1 MSLYD
6 KLIEYKS
13 SDILPMHMP
22 GHKRQQFF
30 GGELPY
36 GIDITE
42 IEGFDNLHHREGI
55 LKELSERMSI
65 LKGAAYAVPLV
76 NGSTAGI
83 IASVMA
89 LTKPGDTVIMTRGC
103 HKSVYHAAEIC
114 RLNTKYIYPD
124 CDKNDGYF
132 LSIAPK
138 DVEKAF
144 FDNSNIS
151 LVIITSP
158 TYEGIASDIKEISN
172 IAHRHGAKL
181 LVDAAH
187 GAHLG
192 FSSFFPNDAISLG
205 ADAVVES
212 LHKTLP
218 AMTQCAALY
227 LNKNIN
233 PKPFEKALGKIETS
247 SPSYVLMASID
258 KCISI
263 LENRSDEIFEQF
275 NDNLNYFD
283 SKISS
288 IKNLTVPFHKD
299 FSDYK
304 SYDRSK
310 IIISSAGT
318 NLTGSDVAKLLRKKF
333 RIEPEMICSTY
344 VLCMSSI
351 CDTKENFERLA
362 EAVIEIDKLAS
373 RDFKDKK
380 ILSYPKTRQILTLD
394 EANNSGGEYISLKKA
409 EGRISHTYLW
419 AYPPGIPILAPGEII
434 TREIIDYINSL
445 IEDKIDIQQEGEPNC
460 DEIFVCKCEKSI

>member
-6 KLIEYKS
+6 KLIEYKN
-13 SDILPMHMP
+13 SDVLPMHMP
-22 GHKRQQFF
+22 GHKRQQNI

-42 IEGFDNLHHREGI
+42 IDGFDNLHHREGI
-55 LKELSERMSI
+55 LKELSKRMAI
-65 LKGAAYAVPLV
+65 LKKAAYSIPLV

-89 LTKPGDTVIMTRGC
+89 LTKPNDTVIMARGC

-124 CDKNDGYF
+124 CDKSDGYF
-132 LSIAPK
+132 LSVSPK
-138 DVEKAF
+138 DIEEALC
-144 FDNSNIS
+144 DNSKVS

-158 TYEGIASDIKEISN
+158 TYEGIVSDIEEISK
-172 IAHRHGAKL
+172 ITHRHGAKL

-192 FSSFFPNDAISLG
+192 FSPFFPNDAISLG

-263 LENRSDEIFEQF
+263 LENSNKELFEGF
-275 NDNLNYFD
+275 NENLNYFD
-283 SKISS
+283 SKISG
-288 IKNLTVPFHKD
+288 IKNITVPFHKD
-299 FSDYK
+299 FDDYK

-318 NLTGSDVAKLLRKKF
+318 NLTGFDIAELLRKKF
-333 RIEPEMICSTY
+333 HIEPEMICSTY

-362 EAVIEIDKLAS
+362 EAINEIDKLATLN
-373 RDFKDKK
+373 FKNQKN
-380 ILSYPKTRQILTLD
+380 LSYPKASQILTLD
-394 EANNSGGEYISLKKA
+394 EANSSDGEYISLQKA
-409 EGRISHTYLW
+409 ENRISHSYLW

-434 TREIIDYINSL
+434 TKEIIDYINSL
-445 IEDKIDIQQEGEPNC
+445 RENKIDIQQEGEPNC
-460 DEIFVCKCEKSI
+460 DEIFVCKGKKSI

>member
-6 KLIEYKS
+6 ELIKYS
-13 SDILPMHMP
+13 NSDILPMHMP
-22 GHKRQQFF
+22 GHKRQQLF

-36 GIDITE
+36 SIDITE

-55 LKELSERMSI
+55 LKELSEKMAIFKKS
-65 LKGAAYAVPLV
+65 AYAIPLI

-89 LTKPGDTVIMTRGC
+89 LTKPNDTVIMARGC

-124 CDKNDGYF
+124 YDKSDGYF
-132 LSIAPK
+132 LSVSPK
-138 DVEKAF
+138 DVEEALC
-144 FDNSNIS
+144 DNSNVS

-158 TYEGIASDIKEISN
+158 TYEGIVSDIEEISSVV
-172 IAHRHGAKL
+172 HRHGAKL

-192 FSSFFPNDAISLG
+192 FSPFFPDDAISLG

-233 PKPFEKALGKIETS
+233 PKLFEKALGKIETS

-258 KCISI
+258 KCISV
-263 LENRSDEIFEQF
+263 LENTENELFKKF

-283 SKISS
+283 DKINN
-288 IKNLTVPFHKD
+288 IKNLTVPFHED
-299 FSDYK
+299 FDDYK

-318 NLTGSDVAKLLRKKF
+318 NLTGSDIAELLRKKF
-333 RIEPEMICSTY
+333 YIEPEMICSTY
-344 VLCMSSI
+344 VLCMSSV
-351 CDTKENFERLA
+351 CDTKESFERLA
-362 EAVIEIDKLAS
+362 EAIVEIDKLAS
-373 RDFKDKK
+373 RNFKDKK
-380 ILSYPKTRQILTLD
+380 ILLYPKAKQFLTLD
-394 EANNSGGEYISLKKA
+394 EANNFDGEYILLQNA
-409 EGRISHTYLW
+409 ENRISHTYLW

-434 TREIIDYINSL
+434 TKEIIDYINSL
-445 IEDKIDIQQEGEPNC
+445 SENKIDIQQEGEPDC
-460 DEIFVCKCEKSI
+460 DEIFVCNCKKSI